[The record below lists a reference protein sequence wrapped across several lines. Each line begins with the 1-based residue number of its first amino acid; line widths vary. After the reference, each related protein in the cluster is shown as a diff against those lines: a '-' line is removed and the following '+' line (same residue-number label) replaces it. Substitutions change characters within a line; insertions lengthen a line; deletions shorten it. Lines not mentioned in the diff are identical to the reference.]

1 MNAEERRPQPER
13 SRRRDGSGGSG
24 RIAYGGVPREGGSS
38 RRSVQRPSERSRTVD
53 PARRVAFE
61 TMRAIDDGAYANLE
75 LPKRLR
81 RAHLSGRDAAFAT
94 ELVYGATRMRGL
106 YDLIIATCTD
116 RPLGEIDPG
125 VLDVLR
131 LGVHQLLGM
140 RVPAYGAVSQQVALT
155 REMLGSGASGFVNA
169 VLRRV
174 SEHDAQTWQRQVVPR
189 GEGRASELAVRTSH
203 PAWVVQ
209 AFRASLLG
217 HGTADE
223 PDADRQ
229 LLDLLEANNAPAKVM
244 LVARPGLCQAHELT
258 TAGGRLTGL
267 SPYGVELDGGDPGAL
282 SAVRQGRAA
291 AQDEAS
297 QLVVQALVTAPV
309 TARETVSEEVPET
322 GPETD
327 PGGAAGERWLDL
339 CAGPGGKAGLLAAL
353 AVPRGAVLFANDISE
368 HRADLARRAVA
379 AAVDAGASVMVGV
392 GDGRT
397 LGVEEPGGFD
407 RVLVDAPCS
416 GLGSLRR
423 RPEARWRRRPHDVS
437 GLGDLQ
443 RALLESAVEATRPG
457 GVLGYAVCTPHLP
470 ETRSVIAA
478 ILATRHDIELVDA
491 QPLFVDAA
499 GHQIPQLGESPY
511 VQLWPHIHGTDAMFF
526 ALLRRRS
533 TAVDPHPT

>member
-1 MNAEERRPQPER
+1 MNTEDRRPRPER

-209 AFRASLLG
+209 AFRAALLG

-309 TARETVSEEVPET
+309 TARETVPEEVPET
-322 GPETD
+322 GLETYPGVQLGSAGWTCAPVQAARPVCWLRWPCRAVRCCSPTTSVNIAPTL
-327 PGGAAGERWLDL
+327 PGG
-339 CAGPGGKAGLLAAL
+339 
-353 AVPRGAVLFANDISE
+353 
-368 HRADLARRAVA
+368 
-379 AAVDAGASVMVGV
+379 
-392 GDGRT
+392 
-397 LGVEEPGGFD
+397 
-407 RVLVDAPCS
+407 
-416 GLGSLRR
+416 
-423 RPEARWRRRPHDVS
+423 
-437 GLGDLQ
+437 
-443 RALLESAVEATRPG
+443 
-457 GVLGYAVCTPHLP
+457 
-470 ETRSVIAA
+470 
-478 ILATRHDIELVDA
+478 
-491 QPLFVDAA
+491 
-499 GHQIPQLGESPY
+499 
-511 VQLWPHIHGTDAMFF
+511 LWP
-526 ALLRRRS
+526 RPS
-533 TAVDPHPT
+533 TRAHP